1 MYKRQLLAH
10 VLRTH
15 GEAIRKRESLRLRA
29 ARLREVARKT
39 WAGMDHLMNEV
50 RCALGFFAGTHG
62 G

>member
-1 MYKRQLLAH
+1 M
-10 VLRTH
+10 RTH